1 MKLGVVVI
9 ISMAVGI
16 VMGIGMGVGVSVGIG
31 VDRLCIIKLQLTSSI
46 NI

>member
-1 MKLGVVVI
+1 MI